1 MPKLT
6 KDEIEAK
13 KKRAFQI
20 VCSNP
25 GIKNEDLA
33 HQVDVHPRTIT
44 SWINSEEWRKWSSR
58 AFNVMNFSLQN
69 KIMAMDADLLD
80 SIGKLVRGELD
91 PDQSR
96 NSTALVNIYKTRLEM
111 AGLINKKGDTINN
124 TLIDN
129 SKNEV
134 KQVHI
139 DQMSPDQLFKFVTQN
154 EAPKT
159 LEDFTVKREESE
171 YTEYNTIPVAQEE
184 TVSKPK
190 KGKKKHS
197 VKKAKLEIDIDLEKL
212 GIEINKPE

>member
-1 MPKLT
+1 MAKLT
-6 KDEIEAK
+6 KVEIDAK
-13 KKRAFQI
+13 KRRAFQI
-20 VCSNP
+20 VCQNP
-25 GIKNEDLA
+25 GIRNEDLA
-33 HQVDVHPRTIT
+33 YEVEVHPRTIT
-44 SWINSEEWRKWSSR
+44 SWINSEEWRKWATR
-58 AFNVMNFSLQN
+58 AFNVMNYSLKN
-69 KIMAMDADLLD
+69 KITAMDEDLLD

-159 LEDFTVKREESE
+159 LEDFTVKKEESE
-171 YTEYNTIPVAQEE
+171 YTELHAIPVAEKEPVKVVQK
-184 TVSKPK
+184 V
-190 KGKKKHS
+190 KKKPIKPLDS
-197 VKKAKLEIDIDLEKL
+197 IEIDLEKL
-212 GIEINKPE
+212 GIKTIITEE